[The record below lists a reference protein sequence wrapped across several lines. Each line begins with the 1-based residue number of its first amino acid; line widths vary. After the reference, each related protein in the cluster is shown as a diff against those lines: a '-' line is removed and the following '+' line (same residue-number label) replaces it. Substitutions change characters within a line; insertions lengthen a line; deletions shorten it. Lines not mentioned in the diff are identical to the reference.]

1 MATAASKKKQKFA
14 RSQSPGF
21 AVSRYV
27 DTSAKKPMA
36 KKATVEHKPIQLAPP
51 PVKSVVEK
59 PSSTDLVVVSK
70 ASGKK
75 LAKYGELAETI
86 KKTASV
92 FGIRKQEIMDA
103 VAAGNTDH
111 AILAFQRQAYS
122 TIVNLIPLAEAAY
135 IKDKRESQAYALN
148 ALISQ
153 GRELAH
159 DLMASGDRQNLASAI
174 ATEILEPVFKS
185 LLQQILQE
193 QLQLKTILGD
203 KMKPQ
208 YIGSAAFEL
217 DESIKRLAGLMT
229 TLYQSTTE
237 QINKKLLG
245 E

>member
-1 MATAASKKKQKFA
+1 MSTDKANRQKFA
-14 RSQSPGF
+14 RQSSPGF

-27 DTSAKKPMA
+27 DNSKPKTKGTDVTRSSDSRALRLAKEKPVKIASTELSIVVDKASAK
-36 KKATVEHKPIQLAPP
+36 QL
-51 PVKSVVEK
+51 S
-59 PSSTDLVVVSK
+59 
-70 ASGKK
+70 
-75 LAKYGELAETI
+75 KYGDLADTV

-111 AILAFQRQAYS
+111 AILQFQRQAYS

-135 IKDKRESQAYALN
+135 IRDKRESQAYALN

-159 DLMASGDRQNLASAI
+159 DLMASSDRQNLSRAI

-193 QLQLKTILGD
+193 QLQLKAILGD
-203 KMKPQ
+203 KLKPQ
-208 YIGSAAFEL
+208 YISAASFEM

-245 E
+245 D